1 MANFAFTLR
10 SHNQEVDDEA
20 AADIVP

>member
-10 SHNQEVDDEA
+10 SHNQDVDDEA